1 MLTFT
6 DEDII
11 EVELMRPYIRGFRQ
25 DYTAVILTTSEVCDS
40 DGEDPTGMLF
50 LTKED
55 LQNLL
60 ALFDKEE
67 TN

>member
-6 DEDII
+6 DEDI
-11 EVELMRPYIRGFRQ
+11 VDCTLMKPWVGSFQQ
-25 DYTAVILTTSEVCDS
+25 DFTAVVLEVGSC
-40 DGEDPTGMLF
+40 GHVEPMLF